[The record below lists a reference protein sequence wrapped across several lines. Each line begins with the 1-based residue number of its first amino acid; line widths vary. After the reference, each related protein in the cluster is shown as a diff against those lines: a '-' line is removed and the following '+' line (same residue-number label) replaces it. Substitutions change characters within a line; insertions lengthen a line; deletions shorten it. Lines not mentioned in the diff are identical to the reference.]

1 MKRDIDKTAAAGF
14 VDSRSFVRPDGREE
28 RHGEDMTQLR
38 RRVFERS
45 YAQSS
50 IFANPDYSCECKGEC
65 GQHEGRCWKPIN
77 WFTMELSHK
86 IPRSKGRDDRETNV
100 IASCHACHVAYE
112 DWSPRWSKKEKL

>member
-1 MKRDIDKTAAAGF
+1 MKRDPDKTAAAGF

-28 RHGEDMTQLR
+28 RHGDDMTQLR
-38 RRVFERS
+38 RLVFERS
-45 YAQSS
+45 AFRGWYR
-50 IFANPDYSCECKGEC
+50 CECEGEC
-65 GQHEGRCWKPIN
+65 GGHPDRCCMALN